1 MVAHMQT
8 KSKHAFVCLEHL
20 LDDQNTQQQMSDLLK
35 YLPVFVL
42 PVIKAL
48 SLPIFT
54 DRKVMKILAKLV
66 QILPLNFA

>member
-1 MVAHMQT
+1 
-8 KSKHAFVCLEHL
+8 
-20 LDDQNTQQQMSDLLK
+20 MSDLLK

>member
-1 MVAHMQT
+1 MQA

-66 QILPLNFA
+66 QILPLNLA

>member
-1 MVAHMQT
+1 MQA

>member
-1 MVAHMQT
+1 MQA

-48 SLPIFT
+48 SIPIFT
-54 DRKVMKILAKLV
+54 DRKVMKILAKLI
-66 QILPLNFA
+66 QILPLNFAQMG

>member
-1 MVAHMQT
+1 MVAHMQA

>member
-1 MVAHMQT
+1 MVAHMQD

>member
-1 MVAHMQT
+1 MVEHMQA

-66 QILPLNFA
+66 QILPLNLA